1 MKLRDLLTRL
11 ILATTLAAAPVALPA
26 AIAEEIDNI
35 AFYET
40 TVEADFA
47 DIVVFLEEAV
57 LAEGLVVDYTGHIG
71 DMLARTG
78 PDVGHASPYA
88 NAQYMVFCSAKLTH
102 GIVAASPENMAICPY
117 SVYAYE
123 LTEAPGD
130 IHVGYRKPIADTK
143 PASTYALGEIDK
155 LLRRI
160 VDATVE

>member
-1 MKLRDLLTRL
+1 MKLRN
-11 ILATTLAAAPVALPA
+11 LAAGIALAASTAFAPA
-26 AIAEEIDNI
+26 AIAGEIDNI

-40 TVEADFA
+40 TVEGDFA
-47 DIVVFLEEAV
+47 DILVFLEEAV
-57 LAEGLVVDYTGHIG
+57 LDEGLVIDYKGKVG

-78 PDVGHASPYA
+78 PDVGHASPYS
-88 NAQYMVFCSAKLTH
+88 NAEYMVFCSAKLTH
-102 GIVAASPENMAICPY
+102 GIVAASPENLAICPY

-123 LTEAPGD
+123 LVDAPGN
-130 IHVGYRKPIADTK
+130 IHVGYRKPVADTK